1 MNKSVSFALALG
13 SALGLLVAGCFGGNP
28 NQNSQLANTDG
39 SSSAGGSSGNV
50 SDASAPITGKPL
62 ATFDTNL
69 SGFILNMYKDSGSQL
84 DLGDPAS
91 GVTPMMTFD
100 SSEGSPSPGSIQ
112 IVAPFFGANQYV
124 DIQNTSQFGL
134 SNIQNWSGGTLHV
147 RVRLTSGSFTGGVQ
161 LYVDTGVNS
170 TGALAYSFGGTFTNF
185 GKGSEWQEFVMSVD
199 SPMSFGVQSTY
210 DATKVSAY
218 GLQLNTGSA
227 GTNAAPATF
236 EIDSFSIAGVASA
249 TGTGGTSGGAGS
261 GGTSGAAGAGGTSG
275 AAGAG
280 GTSGAAGAGGTSG
293 AAGSGG
299 AGGGMPGPSQP

>member
-1 MNKSVSFALALG
+1 MNKPISFALALG
-13 SALGLLVAGCFGGNP
+13 SAVGLVGAGCFGGNP
-28 NQNSQLANTDG
+28 NQNSQLANRDG

-50 SDASAPITGKPL
+50 ADASTPVTGTPL

-100 SSEGSPSPGSIQ
+100 ASDGSPSPGSIQ

-124 DIQNTSQFGL
+124 DIQNTGQFGL
-134 SNIQNWSGGTLHV
+134 SNLQNWSGGTLHV
-147 RVRLTSGSFTGGVQ
+147 RVRLISGSFTGGVQ

-185 GKGSEWQEFVMSVD
+185 GKGSEWQEFVMSVG
-199 SPMSFGVQSTY
+199 SPMSFGVQTTY

-227 GTNAAPATF
+227 GTNAGPATF
-236 EIDSFSIAGVASA
+236 EIDSFSISGVASA
-249 TGTGGTSGGAGS
+249 TGGGGASGG
-261 GGTSGAAGAGGTSG
+261 GAGGTSG

-280 GTSGAAGAGGTSG
+280 GASGAAGATGT
-293 AAGSGG
+293 AG
-299 AGGGMPGPSQP
+299 AGGGMPGPTQP